1 MAASK
6 SDTQLQVN
14 FKLKDGTLVNVYA
27 KNNADLEGQLTQIQD
42 LSTLISSVAASLNE
56 SASANATVAYAAK
69 ALGAAP
75 INGDAPT
82 CKHGGMN
89 YRTGQGAKGPWKGW
103 MCNAPKGATDK
114 CDTVWVR

>member
-1 MAASK
+1 MAASN
-6 SDTQLQVN
+6 SDTALQVN
-14 FKLKDGTLVNVYA
+14 FKLKDGTLINVYA
-27 KNNADLEGQLTQIQD
+27 KTNAELEGHLAQIQD
-42 LSTLISSVAASLNE
+42 LSTLISSVASSLNE
-56 SASANATVAYAAK
+56 SASANASVAYATK

-82 CKHGGMN
+82 CKHGAMN

>member
-1 MAASK
+1 MAASN

-42 LSTLISSVAASLNE
+42 LSTLISSVSASLNE
-56 SASANATVAYAAK
+56 AASANATVAYATK

-75 INGDAPT
+75 INGDSPT
-82 CKHGGMN
+82 CKHGEMN